1 MIFQSFRQVLMA
13 AGVWFLFLAPISAET
28 GNPGSYRYLAELA
41 EFEKGEMQRYVISP
55 VHPYAFELKT
65 LQNSMWAL
73 AYQDRAIAWSKKKHV
88 FDPDTIK
95 VLGPQLVDLFRKA
108 GKRQKV
114 TYKIQKTSGKTLFEG
129 DVFLTPAGL
138 NWRVTNFKGSRKKVD
153 DFSVMGDSERLVPLK
168 GQVYKTKKEHGRLK
182 QNISNWII
190 FSSVVPEKKRILPEI
205 TGDGKSAGSKTAEE
219 LAMDVKKRL
228 KVLENL
234 KRDGIISDLEYQKR
248 REEVLRSF

>member
-1 MIFQSFRQVLMA
+1 MVFQSFRQVLMA
-13 AGVWFLFLAPISAET
+13 VGILFLFLAPISAET
-28 GNPGSYRYLAELA
+28 GNSGSHRFLAELS
-41 EFEKGEMQRYVISP
+41 EFEKGEMKRYVISP

-73 AYQDRAIAWSKKKHV
+73 AYQNRAIAWSKKKHV

-95 VLGPQLVDLFRKA
+95 ALGPQLVDLFRKA

-114 TYKIQKTSGKTLFEG
+114 TYKIQKASGKILFEG
-129 DVFLTPAGL
+129 DVFLTPEGL

-153 DFSVMGDSERLVPLK
+153 DFSVMGDSNRLVPLK

-190 FSSVVPEKKRILPEI
+190 FSSITPEKKRILPDI
-205 TGDGKSAGSKTAEE
+205 TAGGKNMDSKTAEE
-219 LAMDVKKRL
+219 LARDIKKRL

-248 REEVLRSF
+248 REDVLKSF